1 MVVEVVVEPE
11 MSVRLKDSDNRTCVA
26 LADTDRYTF
35 LANSGVWFPHPKN
48 ACWLSGLVIKRCVP
62 DAIKTSFTL
71 TITGHHLTCSTSH
84 FKVQMQ
90 QQSKPSA
97 CHLAGKY
104 RTCKWSG
111 AADETGALTTCVA
124 ECQCQGDDCKQL
136 VVHIPKLYEDW
147 KICEINIK

>member
-1 MVVEVVVEPE
+1 MCSSSRHRPLHVSRKLRCLVPTSKECVLAVWTCHQEMCAGRYKDVVH
-11 MSVRLKDSDNRTCVA
+11 
-26 LADTDRYTF
+26 
-35 LANSGVWFPHPKN
+35 PHN
-48 ACWLSGLVIKRCVP
+48 H
-62 DAIKTSFTL
+62 
-71 TITGHHLTCSTSH
+71 GHHLTCSTSH